1 MRQIS
6 TNNNI
11 HPTNRLHTTAK
22 MSDCGDLGGDY
33 GDLDMAA
40 AAPIND
46 TRKRHRQ
53 KPSRLS
59 SWYRSSR
66 PASEDRRSSHHHH
79 YDTSP
84 DSFDDDRRSHR
95 SSRKSYEHRHRDFD
109 ADHDALVRHRE
120 SHRDE
125 YGRGRRARSVDDL
138 TSSEEEE
145 VYDHRSEREK
155 ERDRRRR
162 HGETRTRERE
172 KPGFGAGIASKE
184 GLAIAGVV
192 MVGAAMYF
200 LKDGKKSKRR

>member
-1 MRQIS
+1 M
-6 TNNNI
+6 
-11 HPTNRLHTTAK
+11 
-22 MSDCGDLGGDY
+22 
-33 GDLDMAA
+33 
-40 AAPIND
+40 
-46 TRKRHRQ
+46 
-53 KPSRLS
+53 
-59 SWYRSSR
+59 
-66 PASEDRRSSHHHH
+66 
-79 YDTSP
+79 
-84 DSFDDDRRSHR
+84 
-95 SSRKSYEHRHRDFD
+95 
-109 ADHDALVRHRE
+109 
-120 SHRDE
+120 
-125 YGRGRRARSVDDL
+125 DDL